1 VCLFLDVI
9 CFLLFRKVILIW
21 YERGGEVCLKGLV
34 FPIYWVGGR
43 GRRGDCFLA
52 DTSMK
57 VCTIMERLE
66 VYCYPVVN

>member
-1 VCLFLDVI
+1 M
-9 CFLLFRKVILIW
+9 
-21 YERGGEVCLKGLV
+21 CLKGLV

-66 VYCYPVVN
+66 VYCYPGGELED